1 MFSVGSYYSLF
12 RLNVPHKER
21 SRKERRRQ
29 RGVKNKRR
37 LGWGVPV
44 VGGYKLPNGLRVVGE
59 VKVYNLSALLLV
71 DDAQRP
77 LLGSVHLCLGGSINP
92 TWEQGQAVDFDG
104 GQLFVTSTGLLAN
117 RTVKLISF
125 EQ

>member
-1 MFSVGSYYSLF
+1 MG
-12 RLNVPHKER
+12 R
-21 SRKERRRQ
+21 
-29 RGVKNKRR
+29 
-37 LGWGVPV
+37 VPV
-44 VGGYKLPNGLRVVGE
+44 VRGYKLPNGLRGVGE

-104 GQLFVTSTGLLAN
+104 GQLFVTSTGLLPN
-117 RTVKLISF
+117 GKINSF
-125 EQ
+125 NIVVLFEEFYV